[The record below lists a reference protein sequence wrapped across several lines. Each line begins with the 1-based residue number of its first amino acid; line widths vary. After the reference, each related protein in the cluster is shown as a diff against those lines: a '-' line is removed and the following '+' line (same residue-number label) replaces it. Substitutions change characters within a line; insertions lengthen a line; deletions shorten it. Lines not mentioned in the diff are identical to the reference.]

1 MPCRN
6 CTQSERG
13 SCPVSQVFPG
23 HHLARQRT
31 QVFAAETNIY
41 SAGEIPDTIG
51 ILKSGWAY
59 KFVPLDHGQRQIL
72 CFYIAGDIIDQDAV
86 ILPNTPLPFP
96 TRTLTASEVCFFDAQ
111 EYRDL
116 RSQDV
121 RSRRFVKQHLQHSQ
135 QLLAKHLVDVARR
148 RAPNRI
154 SSLVL
159 ELDQRLGERGLASE
173 SMPFPFRQQDL
184 ADALGMTIAHV
195 NRTLKSLRDVFTID
209 IERHVLHVRNPAALN
224 ALAHA
229 DTHIG

>member
-72 CFYIAGDIIDQDAV
+72 SFYIAGDIIDQDAV

-116 RSQDV
+116 LSQDV
-121 RSRRFVKQHLQHSQ
+121 RSRRFVNSTCST
-135 QLLAKHLVDVARR
+135 A
-148 RAPNRI
+148 
-154 SSLVL
+154 SSFS
-159 ELDQRLGERGLASE
+159 RSTS
-173 SMPFPFRQQDL
+173 SM
-184 ADALGMTIAHV
+184 
-195 NRTLKSLRDVFTID
+195 S
-209 IERHVLHVRNPAALN
+209 PAAARPTASA
-224 ALAHA
+224 ALSWS
-229 DTHIG
+229 